1 MGLDRHGNAGR
12 HTITVSS
19 IVKDNSVF
27 RDNRIRVGDRI
38 THIDGQACEV
48 GSRCAGQIGRTRRGD
63 IEGRCY
69 IAVQG
74 C

>member
-19 IVKDNSVF
+19 IVQDNSVF

-48 GSRCAGQIGRTRRGD
+48 GMR
-63 IEGRCY
+63 
-69 IAVQG
+69 
-74 C
+74 